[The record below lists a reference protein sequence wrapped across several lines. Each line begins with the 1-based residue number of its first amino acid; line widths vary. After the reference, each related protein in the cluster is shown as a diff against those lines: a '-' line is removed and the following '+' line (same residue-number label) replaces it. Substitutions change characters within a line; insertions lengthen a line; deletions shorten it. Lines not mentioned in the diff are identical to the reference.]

1 MDQTLDAE
9 VQPLSTEAI
18 HTMYE
23 ADKVKFGDVPQPE
36 AEPTADQLAAVSQLL
51 SSKATPYIDFAPTQ
65 AETSA

>member
-1 MDQTLDAE
+1 
-9 VQPLSTEAI
+9 
-18 HTMYE
+18 MYE